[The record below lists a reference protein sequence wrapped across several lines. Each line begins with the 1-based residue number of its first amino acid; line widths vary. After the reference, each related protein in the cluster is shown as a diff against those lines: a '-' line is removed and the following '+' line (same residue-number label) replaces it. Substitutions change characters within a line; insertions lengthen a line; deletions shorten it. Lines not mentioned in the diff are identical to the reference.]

1 MDNNDRFWGQN
12 KRAVCLSYRSYPGLF
27 SNRDERRFAMFVAL
41 KYVYIIICCLPLKN
55 I

>member
-1 MDNNDRFWGQN
+1 MDNNDRFWGH

-27 SNRDERRFAMFVAL
+27 SNKDERRFAMFVVL
-41 KYVYIIICCLPLKN
+41 KYIYKIDCCLTLKN